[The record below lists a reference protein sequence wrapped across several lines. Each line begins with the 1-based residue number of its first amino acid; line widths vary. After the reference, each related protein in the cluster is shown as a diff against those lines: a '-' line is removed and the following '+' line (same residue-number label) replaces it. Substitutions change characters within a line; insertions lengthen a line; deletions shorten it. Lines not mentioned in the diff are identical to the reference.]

1 MRTDDVEAVLA
12 VAGETLW
19 HDGPSDGWWRRAR
32 AEHLLATDPDG
43 AWVAT
48 DGGDVVGVAMA
59 LVRERL
65 WGLSLL
71 AVSEHAQGRENERKP
86 STISWRRSASENPAA
101 MRIYATS
108 GFALWPCVAL
118 AGDVRFRPERPA
130 AVGEAT
136 AADHGWMDDVARAV
150 RGGPYSGELPLWQA
164 RDAQLASHR
173 DHLEALLRQAPL
185 EHPPDRLVVLD
196 DQHPL
201 GHR

>member
-19 HDGPSDGWWRRAR
+19 HDGPSEGWWRRAR

-71 AVSEHAQGRENERKP
+71 AVSEHALGHGAGRGLVDHAVGTLDRAGTGIIL
-86 STISWRRSASENPAA
+86 SSENPAA

-108 GFALWPCVAL
+108 GFALRPCVAL

-164 RDAQLASHR
+164 RDAQLLCVAER
-173 DHLEALLRQAPL
+173 GWL
-185 EHPPDRLVVLD
+185 
-196 DQHPL
+196 
-201 GHR
+201 